1 MFARRP
7 RPTAVKRR
15 PTTLLQVES
24 LEVRSVP
31 AVVTNL
37 NDSGAGSLR
46 AAILSG
52 DAVVDFAPGLTGT
65 ITLTSGEIP
74 VANSVAINGPGAG
87 VLTVSGNNAGRILN
101 IDAPGTAD
109 VTVSGLTFADGSVA
123 GNGGAILNADE
134 NLTVRNATFT
144 GNDAR
149 SGGIGPGAG
158 GAIASSGQL
167 LVDSSTLTGNTAA
180 SRGGAIYA
188 RGSVPAFAVRNSVL
202 TSNSSTGFGDGG
214 AVYLRGATAILI
226 EGCVFSANRTN
237 GDGGAAALV
246 GDLTTVGTVRNTTF
260 VQNTAGGEGGAV
272 WVRGNGG
279 EFVVQN
285 STFQLNTAGAEGGA
299 LFERNSTEGFTVEN
313 STFVGNTSGA
323 EGGAMQLNSTATV
336 RNSTV
341 TGNTSLNGR
350 GGGINFAYSTF
361 TLQSTIVAGN
371 TDTTGTA
378 EDIARR
384 NGATVNASNNLFST
398 DPVGD
403 GTINGTNTANLVDT
417 DPLLGPLQNNGGPT
431 ATRLPAAN
439 SPALNVGSNAGG
451 LTTDQRG
458 AGFAR
463 TFGSGTDI
471 GAVEVQPFTTTTAL
485 TSNANPSAPGQPVT
499 LTATVTSNG
508 GVNQPTG
515 TVEFFAGGVSLGTGT
530 LTDGVATLTTTAFPV
545 GTTVVTAAFVA
556 TPDFLAS
563 TSNPVS
569 QAVARAGI
577 FAVGAGPTGGP
588 VVNVYAADGTFL
600 RGFQA
605 FESAFLGGVT
615 TAVGDTNG
623 DGVPD
628 VVAGAGT
635 GGGPRVVVLDS
646 VTGAELRSFYAFE
659 QSFTGGI
666 NVAAGDVTGDGVAD
680 LVVGAGF
687 GGGPHVKVFDGVTG
701 AEVASFFAYEP
712 SVRGGVNVAVGD
724 IDGDG
729 VAEII
734 TGAGEGG
741 PHVKAFRFA
750 GLAEVLSFYAFDPSF
765 VGGVFVSAGDTNG
778 DGIAEVFAGA
788 GAGNRPLA
796 TVIDVSTGSPV
807 VTVEPYGPYEQ
818 AYTGGVTVAATDFD
832 GDGAADLV
840 TGARSAGGPHV
851 KVFAVPSGA
860 ELASFYAFDPEFLG
874 GVDVGGASSSGG
886 VRSVG

>member
-7 RPTAVKRR
+7 RPTAVKSR
-15 PTTLLQVES
+15 PTTVLRVES

-65 ITLTSGEIP
+65 ITLTSGEIA
-74 VANSVAINGPGAG
+74 VGNSVSINGPGSG

-101 IDAPGTAD
+101 IDAPGTAN
-109 VTVSGLTFADGSVA
+109 VVISGLTFVDGSA
-123 GNGGAILNADE
+123 TGNGGAVLNADE
-134 NLTVRNATFT
+134 NLTVRNSIFT
-144 GNDAR
+144 GNDAV
-149 SGGIGPGAG
+149 SGGAG
-158 GAIASSGQL
+158 GAIASFGQL
-167 LVDSSTLTGNTAA
+167 LVESSTLSGNTAFG
-180 SRGGAIYA
+180 RGGAIFA
-188 RGSVPAFAVRNSVL
+188 AGSVPEITIRNSVF
-202 TSNSSTGFGDGG
+202 SGNSSTDFGIGG
-214 AVYLRGATAILI
+214 AVYLQDATTILI
-226 EGCVFSANRTN
+226 DGCSFSSNTTGN
-237 GDGGAAALV
+237 DGGAL
-246 GDLTTVGTVRNTTF
+246 GLDGNFTTVGTVRNSTF
-260 VQNTAGGEGGAV
+260 TQNSAGAEGGGL
-272 WVRGNGG
+272 WVDGDGG
-279 EFVVQN
+279 EFIVQN
-285 STFQLNTAGAEGGA
+285 STFHLNASGAEGGA
-299 LFERNSTEGFTVEN
+299 IYEEDCVEGFTVEN
-313 STFVGNTSGA
+313 STFHLNTSGS
-323 EGGAMQLNSTATV
+323 EGGALCLNSSGTV
-336 RNSTV
+336 RNSTI
-341 TGNTSLNGR
+341 TANTSLSAR
-350 GGGINFAYSTF
+350 GGGVSFNFATF
-361 TLQSTIVAGN
+361 NLESSIVAGN
-371 TDTTGTA
+371 TDVTGPSD
-378 EDIARR
+378 DISRL
-384 NGATVNASNNLFST
+384 NGATVNASNSLFSSN
-398 DPVGD
+398 PAPAGD
-403 GTINGTNTANLVDT
+403 GGDDTINGTSTANLFDT
-417 DPLLGPLQNNGGPT
+417 DPLLGPLQHNGGPT
-431 ATRLPAAN
+431 LTRLPAAN
-439 SPALNVGSNAGG
+439 SPAVNAGSNTAG

-471 GAVEVQPFTTTTAL
+471 GAVEVQPFTTTTTLA
-485 TSNANPSAPGQPVT
+485 TSPNPSAPGQPVT

-515 TVEFFAGGVSLGTGT
+515 TVEFFAGGVSLGTAPVT
-530 LTDGVATLTTTAFPV
+530 NGVASLTAANLPA
-545 GTTVVTAAFVA
+545 GTTLVTATFLA

-563 TSNPVS
+563 TSNPVPQVVS
-569 QAVARAGI
+569 QTGI

-628 VVAGAGT
+628 VVAGAGK

-646 VTGAELRSFYAFE
+646 VTGAELRSFYAFDP
-659 QSFTGGI
+659 SFTGGV

-701 AEVASFFAYEP
+701 AEVASFFAYEA

-729 VAEII
+729 VAEIV

-750 GLAEVLSFYAFDPSF
+750 GLAEVLSFYAFDPTF
-765 VGGVFVSAGDTNG
+765 IGGVFVAAGDTNG
-778 DGIAEVFAGA
+778 DGVAEIFAGA

-796 TVIDVSTGSPV
+796 TVFDVSAGSPV

-832 GDGAADLV
+832 GDGFSELV

-860 ELASFYAFDPEFLG
+860 ELASFYAFDPGFLG
-874 GVDVGGASSSGG
+874 GVDVGGGPFAGASVS
-886 VRSVG
+886 